1 MDEYTKHLIE
11 LMREWDAL
19 ANNLI
24 SGTHQLRKREI
35 WDELNKNEG
44 CPIVHSW
51 MESPVRVSINDVLR
65 DFGIV
70 A

>member
-1 MDEYTKHLIE
+1 MDENTKHLIE

-19 ANNLI
+19 ATNPIKN
-24 SGTHQLRKREI
+24 QLRKREI

-44 CPIVHSW
+44 CPIVHAW